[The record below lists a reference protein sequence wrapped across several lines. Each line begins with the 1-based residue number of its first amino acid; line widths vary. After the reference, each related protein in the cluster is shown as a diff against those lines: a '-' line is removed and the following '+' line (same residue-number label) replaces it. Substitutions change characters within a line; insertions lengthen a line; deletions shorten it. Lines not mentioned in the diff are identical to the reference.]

1 MKKIYKEAF
10 NNIHLSKDID
20 NKVFAKTIYKKN
32 NFMLKNVIVT
42 ISILLFISI
51 TSLGIV
57 YAKEI
62 VEKIKSLFVSTTIHL
77 ENSGYNIYLDEL
89 KITNKKNLN
98 FDAKF
103 SNINFPV
110 TDSEQKV
117 TFKELKEDL
126 NIDILTPNIF
136 ENKIAR
142 IIKLEKNNNKISH
155 GWFAFD
161 NIYVFKKGR
170 KKGKISMIIE
180 FITKYHEDDYL
191 MVNMGQTRDESRIY
205 KTVELNEKLDTEIFF
220 WGTRAITND
229 DENIGTLKATFIYD
243 DIVYTFIGSD
253 VSKNEMLNLINTLA
267 YNNN

>member
-1 MKKIYKEAF
+1 MKKIYKETF
-10 NNIHLSKDID
+10 SNIHLSKDID

-32 NFMLKNVIVT
+32 NPMLKNVIVAF
-42 ISILLFISI
+42 SIVLFISI

-62 VEKIKSLFVSTTIHL
+62 VEKIKNMFVRTTI
-77 ENSGYNIYLDEL
+77 NFDRGDYSIYLDEL
-89 KITNKKNLN
+89 KVINKKELN
-98 FDAKF
+98 FNAEF
-103 SNINFPV
+103 SNIKFPV

-117 TFKELKEDL
+117 TFKEIKEYLD
-126 NIDILTPNIF
+126 IEILTPNIF

-161 NIYVFKKGR
+161 NIHVFKKGR
-170 KKGKISMIIE
+170 KKSKISMIIE
-180 FITKYHEDDYL
+180 FITKYYEEDYL
-191 MVNMGQTRDESRIY
+191 MVKMGQTRDESRIY
-205 KTVELNEKLDTEIFF
+205 KRVELNEKLNTEIYF
-220 WGTRAITND
+220 WGTRAITNN

-243 DIVYTFIGSD
+243 DIVYTFSGSD
-253 VSKNEMLNLINTLA
+253 VSKNEMLNLIDTLA